1 MFLAT
6 ANVLETIP
14 QALRDRME
22 VITLSGYSEEE
33 KLIIAKKYLVKK
45 QMEERRQRQ
54 ARLSNSKTGA
64 SKESFS
70 SYNQRSGTEKPRARN
85 R

>member
-6 ANVLETIP
+6 ANVLENIP

-22 VITLSGYSEEE
+22 VIQLSGYSEEE

-45 QMEERRQRQ
+45 QMEENGVNDKNIEFKDDG
-54 ARLSNSKTGA
+54 LKKVIGA
-64 SKESFS
+64 FTREAGLRKL
-70 SYNQRSGTEKPRARN
+70 RA
-85 R
+85 